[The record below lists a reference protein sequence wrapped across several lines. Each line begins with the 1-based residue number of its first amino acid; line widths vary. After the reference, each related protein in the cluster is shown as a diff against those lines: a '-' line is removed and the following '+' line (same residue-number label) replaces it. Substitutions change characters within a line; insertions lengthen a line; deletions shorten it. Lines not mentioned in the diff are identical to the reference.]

1 MGNYSMPR
9 YFQNMPTVGKAVR
22 PNPENVAELKAIE
35 EDIHAKI
42 VAALAAGKKDED
54 MNAKGQ
60 MTAMQRVS
68 MLVDPGTWCP
78 LNSLYNPEDNKNG
91 STSIIKGLGRVNG
104 KWCVVIASD
113 NKKHAGT
120 WVPGQADNLLRGSDT
135 AKRLRIPLVYLLNCA
150 GVELD
155 QQEKVYPNRRGG
167 GTPFYRN
174 SELNQMGIP
183 VIVGIYG
190 TNPAGGGYHSIS
202 PTILI
207 AHEKANMAVG
217 GAGIVGGMNPKGFV
231 DMEAALAQIEA
242 TKGLRADPPGTV
254 AIHYGE
260 TGFFREVYSGEDGV
274 IAGIKKYL
282 DMLPSYDLEFFRVD
296 TPQSPAASDVE
307 LYDLVL
313 NNKKRPYDMYSVI
326 ARLFDGSQFMEY
338 KKGYGPE
345 MITGLAK
352 VDGLLV
358 GVVSSVGTNYSIVKQ
373 GAMGVGGKLY
383 RQGLIKMN
391 EFVTLCARDR
401 LPMIWIQDT
410 TGIDVGN
417 DAEKAELLGL
427 GQSLIYSIQ
436 SSKLPMMEITLRRG
450 TAAAHYVLGGPQGN
464 DNNAFSLGTA
474 ATEINVMN
482 GETAAN
488 AMYTGRP
495 VDFPSAP
502 HIYSSQFAGRSFN
515 TFHNTYSKAGSHS
528 MASSGVTLSPMPS
541 SSMHRVG
548 GFSDAIKTEAGGNEL
563 MSSDTAGIE
572 ILYDEL
578 GHLYSAKGRITY
590 YTTPANK
597 LDDSDLDSSSSEQ
610 MCTISVGSD
619 GLISE
624 VGTGKLSLPD
634 AAKEHDAA
642 QEHAAVQQQDAAN
655 ADASADAS
663 GVGSADVNADAS
675 GVGSAGG
682 ASADANDG
690 AFERGRK

>member
-1 MGNYSMPR
+1 MPR
-9 YFQNMPTVGKAVR
+9 YFQNMPVVGKPVKA
-22 PNPENVAELKAIE
+22 NAENATELRAIE
-35 EDIHAKI
+35 DDIHAH
-42 VAALAAGKKDED
+42 VVSALEAGKPDEA

-60 MTAMQRVS
+60 LTAMQRVS
-68 MLVDPGTWCP
+68 LLVDAGTWCP
-78 LNSLYNPEDNKNG
+78 LNSLYNPQENKNG

-104 KWCVVIASD
+104 KWCCIIASD

-135 AKRLRIPLVYLLNCA
+135 AKRLRIPLIYLLECA

-174 SELNQMGIP
+174 SELNQMGVP
-183 VIVGIYG
+183 VIVGIHG

-202 PTILI
+202 PTVLI

-217 GAGIVGGMNPKGFV
+217 GAGIVGGMNPKPHV

-242 TKGLRADPPGTV
+242 TKGLRADPPGSV
-254 AIHYGE
+254 SVHYGQ
-260 TGFFREVYSGEDGV
+260 TGFFREVCPTQEGV
-274 IAGIKKYL
+274 IATIKKYV

-313 NNKKRPYDMYSVI
+313 NNKNRAYDMYSVI

-345 MITGLAK
+345 MITGIAK

-358 GVVSSVGTNYSIVKQ
+358 GVVANNQGIIPNYPEYKVAKYGQS
-373 GAMGVGGKLY
+373 MGVGGKLY
-383 RQGLIKMN
+383 RQG
-391 EFVTLCARDR
+391 LCARDR

-410 TGIDVGN
+410 TGIDVGD
-417 DAEKAELLGL
+417 DAEVAELLGL

-482 GETAAN
+482 GKTAAN
-488 AMYTGRP
+488 AMYTGRLAK
-495 VDFPSAP
+495 D
-502 HIYSSQFAGRSFN
+502 Q
-515 TFHNTYSKAGSHS
+515 KAGKDLQGTIDK
-528 MASSGVTLSPMPS
+528 M
-541 SSMHRVG
+541 
-548 GFSDAIKTEAGGNEL
+548 NEL
-563 MSSDTAGIE
+563 IDDYDRKSKPLFCAQAGLVDE
-572 ILYDEL
+572 IVDLPMMRNYLVAFTDSCYQNPESICPFHQMLLPRTIKDYD
-578 GHLYSAKGRITY
+578 
-590 YTTPANK
+590 
-597 LDDSDLDSSSSEQ
+597 
-610 MCTISVGSD
+610 
-619 GLISE
+619 
-624 VGTGKLSLPD
+624 SL
-634 AAKEHDAA
+634 K
-642 QEHAAVQQQDAAN
+642 
-655 ADASADAS
+655 
-663 GVGSADVNADAS
+663 
-675 GVGSAGG
+675 
-682 ASADANDG
+682 
-690 AFERGRK
+690 K

>member
-9 YFQNMPTVGKAVR
+9 YFQNMPVVGKPVR
-22 PNPENVAELKAIE
+22 ANAENVAELKAIE
-35 EDIHAKI
+35 EDIHNHI
-42 VAALAAGKKDED
+42 VDALEAGKADAD

-60 MTAMQRVS
+60 LTAMQRVS
-68 MLVDPGTWCP
+68 LLVDPGTWCP
-78 LNSLYNPEDNKNG
+78 LNSLYNPEHNKNG
-91 STSIIKGLGRVNG
+91 STSIVKGLGRVNG
-104 KWCVVIASD
+104 KWCCIIASD

-135 AKRLRIPLVYLLNCA
+135 AKRLRIPLIYLLECA

-183 VIVGIYG
+183 VIVGIHG

-217 GAGIVGGMNPKGFV
+217 GAGIVGGMNPKPHV

-242 TKGLRADPPGTV
+242 TKGLRADPPGSV
-254 AIHYGE
+254 SIHYGQ
-260 TGFFREVYSGEDGV
+260 TGFFREVCATQEGV
-274 IAGIKKYL
+274 IATIKKYV

-296 TPQSPAASDVE
+296 APQAPAASDME

-313 NNKKRPYDMYSVI
+313 NNKNRPYEMYSVI

-358 GVVSSVGTNYSIVKQ
+358 GVVANQQGVFPNYPEYI
-373 GAMGVGGKLY
+373 
-383 RQGLIKMN
+383 
-391 EFVTLCARDR
+391 TLCARDR
-401 LPMIWIQDT
+401 IPMIWIQDT
-410 TGIDVGN
+410 TGIDVGD
-417 DAEKAELLGL
+417 DAEVAELLGL

-436 SSKLPMMEITLRRG
+436 NSGLPMMEITLRRG

-482 GETAAN
+482 GKTAAN
-488 AMYTGRP
+488 AMYTGRLAK
-495 VDFPSAP
+495 D
-502 HIYSSQFAGRSFN
+502 Q
-515 TFHNTYSKAGSHS
+515 KAGKDLQPTIDKMNALIDDYDVKSKPLFCAQAGLVDEIVD
-528 MASSGVTLSPMPS
+528 MPMMRNYIVAFTDSCYQNPES
-541 SSMHRVG
+541 ICPFHQMLLPRT
-548 GFSDAIKTEAGGNEL
+548 IK
-563 MSSDTAGIE
+563 D
-572 ILYDEL
+572 YD
-578 GHLYSAKGRITY
+578 
-590 YTTPANK
+590 
-597 LDDSDLDSSSSEQ
+597 
-610 MCTISVGSD
+610 
-619 GLISE
+619 
-624 VGTGKLSLPD
+624 SL
-634 AAKEHDAA
+634 K
-642 QEHAAVQQQDAAN
+642 
-655 ADASADAS
+655 
-663 GVGSADVNADAS
+663 
-675 GVGSAGG
+675 
-682 ASADANDG
+682 
-690 AFERGRK
+690 K

>member
-22 PNPENVAELKAIE
+22 ANPENVAELKAIE
-35 EDIHAKI
+35 ADIHDKI
-42 VAALAAGKKDED
+42 VAALSAGKKDED

-68 MLVDPGTWCP
+68 LLVDPGTWCP

-155 QQEKVYPNRRGG
+155 KQEKVYPNRRGG

-296 TPQSPAASDVE
+296 EPQSPAASDVE

-358 GVVSSVGTNYSIVKQ
+358 GVVANQQGVFPNYPEYKQ

-488 AMYTGRP
+488 AMYTGRLAK
-495 VDFPSAP
+495 D
-502 HIYSSQFAGRSFN
+502 Q
-515 TFHNTYSKAGSHS
+515 KAGKDLQPTIDKMNALINDYNEKSKPFYCAKAGLVDEIVD
-528 MASSGVTLSPMPS
+528 MPMMRNYIVAFADSCYQNPES
-541 SSMHRVG
+541 ICPFHQMLLPRTIRD
-548 GFSDAIKTEAGGNEL
+548 F
-563 MSSDTAGIE
+563 DTF
-572 ILYDEL
+572 
-578 GHLYSAKGRITY
+578 K
-590 YTTPANK
+590 K
-597 LDDSDLDSSSSEQ
+597 
-610 MCTISVGSD
+610 
-619 GLISE
+619 
-624 VGTGKLSLPD
+624 
-634 AAKEHDAA
+634 
-642 QEHAAVQQQDAAN
+642 
-655 ADASADAS
+655 
-663 GVGSADVNADAS
+663 
-675 GVGSAGG
+675 
-682 ASADANDG
+682 
-690 AFERGRK
+690 